1 MMSTLL
7 SKLTKV
13 QMTTL
18 LDLGSADS
26 MHCSMRDPARNGQQ
40 HVECLAVIFSGS
52 QNGGKSYCDDT
63 RNPFLVAQG
72 ENVDHRGNPVHRVSW
87 KEHFE
92 AHFPRLAEL
101 ELNKAIPYY
110 LFKRGFVKKSGM
122 SETPVATPISQSTS
136 SSSSS
141 SSFSAM
147 SSPIPEMGYHDFYED
162 NSASSCHFHDL
173 DSTREKNSTKQ
184 LFASGE
190 VTEHYVLDHIRSD
203 NRGYCSLRIAGS
215 SDLLME
221 FNLDETCSEMVTFDS
236 LPGTHRWMLFK
247 DIVSGNVTI
256 PAGDF
261 VSVIAIHDNEKVTCC
276 LEAITPSDVLQK
288 NTPQLYKVK
297 KDYFRIPELIY
308 SSPISIDE

>member
-72 ENVDHRGNPVHRVSW
+72 EHVDQRGNLVPRVSW
-87 KEHFE
+87 KEHYE

-110 LFKRGFVKKSGM
+110 LFKRGFVKKSGI
-122 SETPVATPISQSTS
+122 SETPVATPASLSTS
-136 SSSSS
+136 SSSSA
-141 SSFSAM
+141 SFSAM
-147 SSPIPEMGYHDFYED
+147 SSAPDMGFHDFYED
-162 NSASSCHFHDL
+162 NSASSCNVHGL
-173 DSTREKNSTKQ
+173 DNTPEKN
-184 LFASGE
+184 
-190 VTEHYVLDHIRSD
+190 
-203 NRGYCSLRIAGS
+203 
-215 SDLLME
+215 
-221 FNLDETCSEMVTFDS
+221 
-236 LPGTHRWMLFK
+236 
-247 DIVSGNVTI
+247 
-256 PAGDF
+256 
-261 VSVIAIHDNEKVTCC
+261 
-276 LEAITPSDVLQK
+276 
-288 NTPQLYKVK
+288 
-297 KDYFRIPELIY
+297 
-308 SSPISIDE
+308 